1 MFNSILIRSLPVQ
14 TGQVTSPL
22 VPHPMRHVAVTC
34 NADLVTEDHSARPS
48 INSTVE
54 DAAALDR
61 SSAVG
66 TEYVALSANPRSIES
81 TVKAC
86 SNREGGN
93 RVLTGRSL
101 TNDVFTVSSA
111 SACRYRLG
119 LSFRQRQ

>member
-1 MFNSILIRSLPVQ
+1 IVLKPSLPVQ

-22 VPHPMRHVAVTC
+22 VHHPMRQIAVRC
-34 NADLVTEDHSARPS
+34 NADVVTEDRSAGRS
-48 INSTVE
+48 INCAAE
-54 DAAALDR
+54 EAAALDR

-81 TVKAC
+81 AVKAY
-86 SNREGGN
+86 SDLEGNN
-93 RVLTGRSL
+93 RVCTGCSL